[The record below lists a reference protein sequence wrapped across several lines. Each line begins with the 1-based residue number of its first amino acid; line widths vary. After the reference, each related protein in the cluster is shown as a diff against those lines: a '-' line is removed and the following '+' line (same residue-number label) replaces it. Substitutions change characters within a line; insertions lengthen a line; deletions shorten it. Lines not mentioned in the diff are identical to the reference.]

1 MGMSHKFRL
10 RIMCDRCFKTFG
22 INADKLFEDLNYN
35 SRDYQKWVNFLK
47 AYVRNKFNWHIS
59 TEKSYCEPCKQ
70 VWLEEFIAKNSERV
84 AHVFEEDGLTMV
96 DDSEDEDYTIS
107 LNSSDPRDR
116 RRGLRGNLYSIR
128 QCDGNTENEDSAIS
142 RFSEDEVSTS
152 PVEASYDKI
161 A

>member
-59 TEKSYCEPCKQ
+59 TEKAYCEPCKQ

-96 DDSEDEDYTIS
+96 DDSEDEDHTIS
-107 LNSSDPRDR
+107 LQSKDPSGRRMRSQKRHINRCVDDSSYQDAD
-116 RRGLRGNLYSIR
+116 Y
-128 QCDGNTENEDSAIS
+128 AID